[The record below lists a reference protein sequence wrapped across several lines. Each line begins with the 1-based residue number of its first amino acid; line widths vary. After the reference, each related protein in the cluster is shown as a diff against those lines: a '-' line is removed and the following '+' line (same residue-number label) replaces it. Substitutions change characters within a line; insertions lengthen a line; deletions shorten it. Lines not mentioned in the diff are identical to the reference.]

1 MISVLLI
8 VMFALMLLT
17 TPIAASM
24 GLGCIALFKAFP
36 EYASYEIVLGQSQ
49 VSSLDSFALMAVPF
63 FILIGSLME
72 KTGIARRLV
81 EVAEMITGDSPGG
94 LGAAAIIAS
103 MFFAA
108 ISGSG
113 PATVAA
119 IGGILIVPM
128 IERGYAP
135 EYAGSLCGS
144 AATIGPVIPPSIPM
158 IMYAMTMG
166 VSVTEMFMGGIVPG
180 ILMGGGLLL
189 YNYIISKK
197 RNYRSTVNTMTKQE
211 KKKAILNA
219 APAILM
225 PVLVLGGIYSGFFTP
240 TECSVVGVVYSLLV
254 GGVIYHELSWEKF
267 KAALVEAAVT
277 SSCVMII
284 FGSATVLGR
293 ILAITGISE
302 SIKNALLSLSS
313 PALIMLLINIIL
325 LILGMF
331 LDTISSVLL
340 FAPLLAPIA
349 ASLGYSYT
357 TFGIIMCVNL
367 CIGMITPPMAAN
379 FYIGMRIA
387 NSNFEKMFK
396 ETMPMILVLY
406 VALAILVLFPQI
418 IEFIPGLLS

>member
-17 TPIAASM
+17 APIAASM

-81 EVAEMITGDSPGG
+81 DVAEMITGDSPGG
-94 LGAAAIIAS
+94 LGAAAILAS

-166 VSVTEMFMGGIVPG
+166 VSVTEMFMGGIIPG

-189 YNYIISKK
+189 YNYIISQK
-197 RNYRSTVNTMTKQE
+197 RNYRSVVNQMTRQE
-211 KKKAILNA
+211 KSKAVLNA

-313 PALIMLLINIIL
+313 PVLIMLLINIIL

-379 FYIGMRIA
+379 YYIGMRIA

-406 VALAILVLFPQI
+406 VALAILVLFPQV